1 MEVDLGWKG
10 VVRSMAAASR
20 AAARDAERR
29 EKAARK
35 ERLFAESAA
44 AVEDWQR
51 HIDGLVSVH
60 ATLSKGLDWRRI
72 GAEPQPDAPEKTAVH
87 EEKAKLRLANFR
99 PSLFHFLGG
108 GTSARRA
115 KMEAAVAA
123 GASLDLREFQQRQ
136 SDYTAAMCEW
146 DDDTGLAR
154 RLLRGEAAAIREVI
168 AEMQALSE
176 NDLIGEEIGFSIGES
191 FVHAQPKVH
200 SDEIVPRFRRTQ
212 SAGGKVKE
220 TPLPVG
226 QLNSL
231 YQDYVASVALKTGGE
246 LLQLLPLDEVYVTC
260 FSNLLDLTTGH
271 KSWSPILSVHFTR
284 SGFELLNLAA
294 IDPSDA
300 LRNFRHSMNFSK
312 QKGFSKVEPIEVV

>member
-1 MEVDLGWKG
+1 
-10 VVRSMAAASR
+10 MAAASR

-35 ERLFAESAA
+35 ERLLAESAA

-99 PSLFHFLGG
+99 PSLFDFLGG

-271 KSWSPILSVHFTR
+271 KGWSPILSVHFTR